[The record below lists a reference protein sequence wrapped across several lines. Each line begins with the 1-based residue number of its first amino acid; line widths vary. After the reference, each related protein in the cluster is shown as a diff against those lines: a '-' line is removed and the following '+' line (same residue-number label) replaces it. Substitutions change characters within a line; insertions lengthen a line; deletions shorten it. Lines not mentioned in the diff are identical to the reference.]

1 MDINELPDLSDW
13 RFVEVW
19 TVEEAAMLWAA
30 IDPWDHETR
39 RLNELRGIVRI
50 MQYKKAGTYQRA
62 IAEAVCAGTL
72 PFVKAWEL
80 HEDYQNG
87 SWAKEVSF
95 PDLPDSNTIIHHM
108 TRISQAA
115 FMKWVKSKNIPSYRE
130 FVIRSQQKPVDGTVT
145 IVAVDDGENTAAS
158 EVQLLL
164 PPASYLDPNHPRYTV
179 KLKAAIQAWE
189 TVTEPPPGRTAKQ
202 ALEQWLTDNAADLE
216 LTHPDGKAMTDAIR
230 EIAKIANWQLKGGP
244 PKTPG

>member
-1 MDINELPDLSDW
+1 
-13 RFVEVW
+13 
-19 TVEEAAMLWAA
+19 MLWAA
-30 IDPWDHETR
+30 IDPMDYENC
-39 RLNELRGIVRI
+39 RLCDLKGLVRI
-50 MQYKKAGTYQRA
+50 LQYKKAGTYQRA
-62 IAEAVCAGTL
+62 IAEAVCGGTL

-87 SWAKEVSF
+87 PWDKEIVF
-95 PDLPDSNTIIHHM
+95 PDLPDSNKIIHHM

-130 FVIRSQQKPVDGTVT
+130 FVTKSQGNTGNEMAAV
-145 IVAVDDGENTAAS
+145 IVGDEQVKSKGGS
-158 EVQLLL
+158 EMQLLSA
-164 PPASYLDPNHPRYTV
+164 PPSYLDPAHPRYTA
-179 KLKAAIQAWE
+179 KLQAAIRAWE

-202 ALEQWLTDNAADLE
+202 ALEQWLTDNAAALE

-230 EIAKIANWQLKGGP
+230 EIAKIANWQQKGGS